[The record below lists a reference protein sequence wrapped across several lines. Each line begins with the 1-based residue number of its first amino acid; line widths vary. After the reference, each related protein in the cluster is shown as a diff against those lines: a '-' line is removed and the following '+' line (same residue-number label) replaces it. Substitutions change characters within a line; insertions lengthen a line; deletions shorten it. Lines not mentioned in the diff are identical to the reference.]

1 MANYDYYR
9 IFYYVAQYKSFSR
22 AAEILEN
29 NQPNITRCMN
39 NLENE
44 LGCKLFVRTNR
55 GVTLTP
61 EGTRLYEH
69 VAVAFEQIE
78 VAEKEISMD
87 NSLESGIVTIGASE
101 TALRLMLLNKL
112 EEFHE
117 KYPRVRLRI
126 SNHSSP
132 QAVKAL
138 EDGLV
143 DFAVVT
149 TPITI
154 KSPFRKPH
162 FTHSVRFSSGEE
174 NIQIS
179 LQRCRVLIILPIY
192 LLYHLAANQQPVNC
206 ICSIFK
212 SQYAI

>member
-154 KSPFRKPH
+154 KKPLQKTSLYSFREILIGGRKYSDIAAKMQSINNLADIPF
-162 FTHSVRFSSGEE
+162 
-174 NIQIS
+174 IS
-179 LQRCRVLIILPIY
+179 LGGESATRE
-192 LLYHLAANQQPVNC
+192 LYM
-206 ICSIFK
+206 
-212 SQYAI
+212 QYF